1 MQSSAAKEYSPIP
14 KQIPSFQNFP
24 STHQQKAHQN
34 KAFCSSILTGFFF
47 PFLQNLYLHVGPV
60 LTRGLPN
67 KLCGFDNMLNF
78 VEGFQDVPVE
88 E

>member
-1 MQSSAAKEYSPIP
+1 MPAEGTP
-14 KQIPSFQNFP
+14 KQSILLINLNWFFLSIPSKHV
-24 STHQQKAHQN
+24 STLKRM
-34 KAFCSSILTGFFF
+34 
-47 PFLQNLYLHVGPV
+47 GPV